1 MKTTKELIACAKRE
15 LALRRNVYPKWV
27 ASGRMKAEQC
37 EHEIACMEAIVV
49 ELETKAT
56 EPELFEPPESN
67 YRKALRTGIKPDIWP
82 PILMSQE
89 DLDHFRKS
97 MHP

>member
-37 EHEIACMEAIVV
+37 EHELECMEAIVV
-49 ELETKAT
+49 ELEADAQ
-56 EPELFEPPESN
+56 EPDMFQP
-67 YRKALRTGIKPDIWP
+67 
-82 PILMSQE
+82 
-89 DLDHFRKS
+89 
-97 MHP
+97 

>member
-27 ASGRMKAEQC
+27 ASGRMHAEQC

-49 ELETKAT
+49 ELENYQAQRPLTAEEKAWV
-56 EPELFEPPESN
+56 EKAWQE
-67 YRKALRTGIKPDIWP
+67 YRKSEAAKDAVVFENMLGRDA
-82 PILMSQE
+82 
-89 DLDHFRKS
+89 
-97 MHP
+97 